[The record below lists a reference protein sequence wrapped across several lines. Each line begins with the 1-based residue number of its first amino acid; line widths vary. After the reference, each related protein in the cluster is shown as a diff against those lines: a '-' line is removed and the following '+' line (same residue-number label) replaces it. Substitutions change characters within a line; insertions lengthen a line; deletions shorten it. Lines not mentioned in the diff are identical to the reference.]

1 MKKALFLF
9 LLAFTTLGIS
19 GCGGS
24 SFSASEVSFAYQ
36 NVRADVYD
44 DQIPDQ
50 TILERNKK
58 YGYGQDP
65 CTKYGEKLSGLY
77 QITNNTKQYMVD
89 TPVLVTLLDSDGN
102 KVPGY
107 NRIMFV
113 TMGPKSTS
121 YGAFDDSVDSF
132 FKLGSRGNWEPTGE
146 KRDNAN
152 VDSCKIKPEAPK
164 HVKDASGVKIE
175 VLSND
180 NAPESLKSNISGDID
195 TKVQDT
201 YQDEPVRSSSGGR
214 SGLSMEWLYNTDIS
228 FEDVKGTFSISSDT
242 TNLVVALDGTVT
254 AIAYN
259 EWGEDIKAYALPAMF
274 IAKEG
279 KEVVGYG
286 IGVTLTSNSVFKAG
300 KSGSHIDIDDMKGI
314 YIGTSNNTKDLTT
327 ALYIPVL
334 MTEPLFS
341 NDTYNQSKR

>member
-1 MKKALFLF
+1 MKKVLFLC

-24 SFSASEVSFAYQ
+24 SFSASEVSFTYQ
-36 NVRADVYD
+36 NASDDAY

-180 NAPESLKSNISGDID
+180 NVPVSLKSNITGDID
-195 TKVQDT
+195 TKIKDT
-201 YQDEPVRSSSGGR
+201 YQDEPVRTSSGGR

-228 FEDVKGTFSISSDT
+228 FEDVKGTFSIGDT
-242 TNLVVALDGTVT
+242 TNLVVALEGAVS

-274 IAKEG
+274 LAKEG

-300 KSGSHIDIDDMKGI
+300 KSGSHIDIDNMKGI

-327 ALYIPVL
+327 ALHIPVL

>member
-1 MKKALFLF
+1 MKKVLFLL

-24 SFSASEVSFAYQ
+24 SFSASEVSFTYQ
-36 NVRADVYD
+36 NTSDDAYS

-50 TILERNKK
+50 TISERNKK
-58 YGYGQDP
+58 YGFGQDP
-65 CTKYGEKLSGLY
+65 CTNYGEKLSGLY

-89 TPVLVTLLDSDGN
+89 TPVLITLLDSDGN
-102 KVPGY
+102 KVAGY

-121 YGAFDDSVDSF
+121 YGVFDDSVDSF
-132 FKLGSRGNWEPTGE
+132 FKLGSRGNWESTGE
-146 KRDNAN
+146 KRDNSS
-152 VDSCKIKPEAPK
+152 VDSCKIKPEAPA

-180 NAPESLKSNISGDID
+180 NVPESLKSNITGDID

-228 FEDVKGTFSISSDT
+228 FEDVKGTFSIGDKDGE
-242 TNLVVALDGTVT
+242 VVALEGAVS

-286 IGVTLTSNSVFKAG
+286 MGLTRTSNGVFKAG
-300 KSGSHIDIDDMKGI
+300 KSGSHIDIDNMKGI
-314 YIGTSNNTKDLTT
+314 YIGTSNKTKDLTT
-327 ALYIPVL
+327 TLYIPVL
-334 MTEPLFS
+334 TTEPLFS
-341 NDTYNQSKR
+341 NDAYNQSKR

>member
-1 MKKALFLF
+1 MKKVLFLF
-9 LLAFTTLGIS
+9 LLVFTTLGIS

-24 SFSASEVSFAYQ
+24 SFSASEVSFDFKNASDDAY
-36 NVRADVYD
+36 A

-50 TILERNKK
+50 TILERNNK
-58 YGYGQDP
+58 YGSQDP
-65 CTKYGEKLSGLY
+65 CTKYGEQLSGLY

-102 KVPGY
+102 QVPGY

-146 KRDNAN
+146 KRDNSD

-164 HVKDASGVKIE
+164 HVKDASGVKFE
-175 VLSND
+175 VLSNN
-180 NAPESLKSNISGDID
+180 NAPESLKANITGDID

-214 SGLSMEWLYNTDIS
+214 SGLSTDWLYNTDIS
-228 FEDVKGTFSISSDT
+228 FEDVKGTFSISDT
-242 TNLVVALDGTVT
+242 TGEVVALEGKVS

-259 EWGEDIKAYALPAMF
+259 EWGEDIKASALPAMF

-286 IGVTLTSNSVFKAG
+286 MGVTLTSNSVFKAG

-314 YIGTSNNTKDLTT
+314 YIGTSNNTKALTT
-327 ALYIPVL
+327 HLYIPVL
-334 MTEPLFS
+334 MTEPLFA